1 MHINPSCVLVFTQ
14 SSSTLNPLPDFVCVF
29 WAVDKKKKSE
39 NLVLIPNEGGPPKKK
54 KRPWSDVIES
64 RGLFA
69 QRLTRLMW
77 INWTRHR
84 PGSLFRRES
93 FLPSEETEWR
103 PEATPRS
110 WVQFMAGPVSGACM
124 RVRIYIYEVLLGSQG
139 GSHPS
144 TKLCFGGRLA
154 LTCTAGSWHTRLY

>member
-1 MHINPSCVLVFTQ
+1 MEKLHVFLFSLSRLQ
-14 SSSTLNPLPDFVCVF
+14 PWIHCLTLCVF
-29 WAVDKKKKSE
+29 SGQWIKKIWKSGS
-39 NLVLIPNEGGPPKKK
+39 NPKRGSPKKK
-54 KRPWSDVIES
+54 KKKRQWSDVIES

-93 FLPSEETEWR
+93 FLLSEETEWR
-103 PEATPRS
+103 PEATAFVSSVYGSPI
-110 WVQFMAGPVSGACM
+110 SGACM

-139 GSHPS
+139 GSHLS

-154 LTCTAGSWHTRLY
+154 LTCTAGSWHTLY